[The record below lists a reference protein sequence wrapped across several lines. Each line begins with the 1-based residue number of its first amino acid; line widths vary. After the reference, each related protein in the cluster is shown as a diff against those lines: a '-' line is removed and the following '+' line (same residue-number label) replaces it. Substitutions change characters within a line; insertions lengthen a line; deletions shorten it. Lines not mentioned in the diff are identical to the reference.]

1 MVPPPLAARLAASRA
16 GPVALRRAQ
25 ARVPAAV
32 PPSCRRA
39 GARGVMMFMDCQAH
53 SSPMALL
60 LSGRAELHTTAVL
73 QSGTENANMNS
84 IADPFDMPFE
94 DSDEGGE
101 SDGEEPCE
109 GAQAEPP
116 AASAEADEKR
126 AGGAA
131 ASPPEVDSAPAH
143 TLPLPPERQGE
154 GAPAP
159 RSGPR
164 TLSLRVVLPSLPS
177 SRCLAP
183 SLPPS
188 PPLLR
193 RNAGQICS
201 GLLRQGLRM
210 EDEDN
215 SRFLSPVDGRCP
227 WRARSAPVPPQA
239 THSSAGDFPLMCSC
253 FSRWLRLAA
262 ICQC

>member
-126 AGGAA
+126 AG
-131 ASPPEVDSAPAH
+131 
-143 TLPLPPERQGE
+143 
-154 GAPAP
+154 
-159 RSGPR
+159 
-164 TLSLRVVLPSLPS
+164 
-177 SRCLAP
+177 
-183 SLPPS
+183 
-188 PPLLR
+188 
-193 RNAGQICS
+193 
-201 GLLRQGLRM
+201 
-210 EDEDN
+210 
-215 SRFLSPVDGRCP
+215 
-227 WRARSAPVPPQA
+227 
-239 THSSAGDFPLMCSC
+239 
-253 FSRWLRLAA
+253 
-262 ICQC
+262 

>member
-126 AGGAA
+126 AGLGQIIPSCFCSRREGLGIRRSRVAVFRRGPPTLGAGGDRHPA
-131 ASPPEVDSAPAH
+131 HATAPA
-143 TLPLPPERQGE
+143 
-154 GAPAP
+154 
-159 RSGPR
+159 R
-164 TLSLRVVLPSLPS
+164 TP
-177 SRCLAP
+177 
-183 SLPPS
+183 
-188 PPLLR
+188 
-193 RNAGQICS
+193 G
-201 GLLRQGLRM
+201 
-210 EDEDN
+210 
-215 SRFLSPVDGRCP
+215 
-227 WRARSAPVPPQA
+227 
-239 THSSAGDFPLMCSC
+239 
-253 FSRWLRLAA
+253 
-262 ICQC
+262 

>member
-177 SRCLAP
+177 SRRLIIQDSCRQWTDDVRGGREVRQCH
-183 SLPPS
+183 
-188 PPLLR
+188 LR
-193 RNAGQICS
+193 PHIV
-201 GLLRQGLRM
+201 LRAT
-210 EDEDN
+210 
-215 SRFLSPVDGRCP
+215 SR
-227 WRARSAPVPPQA
+227 
-239 THSSAGDFPLMCSC
+239 
-253 FSRWLRLAA
+253 
-262 ICQC
+262 

>member
-126 AGGAA
+126 ADHLAPRAIQRLPIAARMLLIHILLAAERLGGWTA
-131 ASPPEVDSAPAH
+131 ASRGCGWRMRIIQDSCRQWTDDVRGGREV
-143 TLPLPPERQGE
+143 RQCH
-154 GAPAP
+154 
-159 RSGPR
+159 
-164 TLSLRVVLPSLPS
+164 LRPHIVLRAT
-177 SRCLAP
+177 SR
-183 SLPPS
+183 
-188 PPLLR
+188 
-193 RNAGQICS
+193 
-201 GLLRQGLRM
+201 
-210 EDEDN
+210 
-215 SRFLSPVDGRCP
+215 
-227 WRARSAPVPPQA
+227 
-239 THSSAGDFPLMCSC
+239 
-253 FSRWLRLAA
+253 
-262 ICQC
+262 

>member
-126 AGGAA
+126 AGGLQPWGRAA
-131 ASPPEVDSAPAH
+131 TGIQH

-177 SRCLAP
+177 SRRLIMKARGCGWRMRIIQD
-183 SLPPS
+183 SCRQWTDDVRGGREVRQCH
-188 PPLLR
+188 LR
-193 RNAGQICS
+193 PHIV
-201 GLLRQGLRM
+201 LRAT
-210 EDEDN
+210 
-215 SRFLSPVDGRCP
+215 SR
-227 WRARSAPVPPQA
+227 
-239 THSSAGDFPLMCSC
+239 
-253 FSRWLRLAA
+253 
-262 ICQC
+262 

>member
-131 ASPPEVDSAPAH
+131 ASPPEVDSAPAAAP
-143 TLPLPPERQGE
+143 TRYRSRPNARVRGLRRRAQGRARCPCALCCPLFPPRDVWLPPF
-154 GAPAP
+154 
-159 RSGPR
+159 
-164 TLSLRVVLPSLPS
+164 
-177 SRCLAP
+177 
-183 SLPPS
+183 LPP
-188 PPLLR
+188 PLSSGVTLGRFAQGFYARGCGWRMRIIQDSCRQWTDDVRGGREVRQCHLR
-193 RNAGQICS
+193 PHIV
-201 GLLRQGLRM
+201 LRAT
-210 EDEDN
+210 
-215 SRFLSPVDGRCP
+215 SR
-227 WRARSAPVPPQA
+227 
-239 THSSAGDFPLMCSC
+239 
-253 FSRWLRLAA
+253 
-262 ICQC
+262 